1 MKIIIIGAGPA
12 GYTAAFKA
20 REAGHEV
27 ILFSNDHTGGVC
39 LNEGCIPTKSL
50 LEDAHHLHQ
59 SKHFDPSIQVLH
71 SVESV
76 YEHKTSIQSELRTQ
90 LERALTQ
97 AKVQLI
103 HSSVKFEDNHHV
115 IDRDGNRY
123 EADVFIIAT
132 GAKAQRFYPHEHIL
146 DSWDVLNKP
155 FQTAQRIAMIGA
167 GVIGVELA
175 SFLAMMGHSVHLFD
189 IAPRCIM
196 QAPKELSQSL
206 ERELKQYGIQI
217 HTNTNITSIEYT
229 DHFTIRTENE
239 DFEFDQCIEATG
251 RIGNFNDL
259 GLENTDVQ
267 TTKKYI
273 TVNERYQTSVEH
285 IYAIGDVSGAVQL
298 AHVAS
303 DLGEQIIDLI
313 THNKTIQKKTIPYV
327 IYTPMQA
334 AYAGISEDQAKQ
346 MSIKVQVK
354 KVLISGL
361 AKQKI
366 KINRRAYLKLII
378 DEQYHLIGVEILS
391 SDASELINTCIL
403 MMDMQVDMREIPK
416 LIYAHP
422 SMGEI
427 FKEVRVE
434 SF

>member
-20 REAGHEV
+20 RQEGHEV
-27 ILFSNDHTGGVC
+27 ILFTKDHTGGVC

-59 SKHFDPSIQVLH
+59 SHHFDANIQA
-71 SVESV
+71 
-76 YEHKTSIQSELRTQ
+76 IQSVSAVYGHKDMVQAELKSQ
-90 LERALTQ
+90 LERSLTQ

-103 HSSVKFEDNHHV
+103 HRAVHFSDNHHV
-115 IDRDGNRY
+115 IDSEGNTY
-123 EADVFIIAT
+123 DADVFIIAT
-132 GAKAQRFYPHEHIL
+132 GARAQRFYPHDAIL
-146 DSWDVLNKP
+146 ESRDVLNKP
-155 FQTAQRIAMIGA
+155 FLATQRIALIGA
-167 GVIGVELA
+167 GVIGVEIA

-189 IAPRCIM
+189 IAPRCVM

-206 ERELKQYGIQI
+206 ERELKAYGIQI
-217 HTNTNITSIEYT
+217 HTNTHITSIDHT
-229 DHFTIRTENE
+229 DYFTIHTEKE
-239 DFEFDQCIEATG
+239 SFEFDQCIEATG
-251 RIGNFNDL
+251 RVGNFQDL

-267 TTKKYI
+267 TTLKTI
-273 TVNERYQTSVEH
+273 VGNDRYQTTVPN
-285 IYAIGDVSGAVQL
+285 IYAIGDVSGAAQL

-303 DLGEQIIDLI
+303 DLGEQVIDLI
-313 THNKTIQKKTIPYV
+313 THHKAIQQKTIPYV
-327 IYTPMQA
+327 IYTPMAA
-334 AYAGISEDQAKQ
+334 AYAGISEEQAKQ
-346 MSIKVQVK
+346 MNLTVQVK

-366 KINRRAYLKLII
+366 KINRRAYLKMII
-378 DEQYHLIGVEILS
+378 DEHYHLIGVEILS

-403 MMDMQVDMREIPK
+403 VMDMHVDMREIPK
-416 LIYAHP
+416 RIYAHP

>member
-1 MKIIIIGAGPA
+1 MKIIIIGAGPS

-20 REAGHEV
+20 REGGHEV

-59 SKHFDPSIQVLH
+59 SKHLDPSIQVLQ

-76 YEHKTSIQSELRTQ
+76 YAHKTSIQSELKTQ

-103 HSSVKFEDNHHV
+103 HTSVKFEDNHHV
-115 IDRDGNRY
+115 IDTLGNCY
-123 EADVFIIAT
+123 DADVFIIAT

-146 DSWDVLNKP
+146 ESWDVLNKP

-206 ERELKQYGIQI
+206 ERELKQYGIHI
-217 HTNTNITSIEYT
+217 HTNTNITSI
-229 DHFTIRTENE
+229 DHAESFTIHTEKE
-239 DFEFDQCIEATG
+239 IFTFDQCIEATG
-251 RIGNFNDL
+251 RIGNFSDL

-267 TTKKYI
+267 CTKKFI
-273 TVNERYQTSVEH
+273 VVNDHHQTSVDH
-285 IYAIGDVSGAVQL
+285 IYAIGDVSGAAQL

-303 DLGEQIIDLI
+303 DLGEQIIDFI
-313 THNKTIQKKTIPYV
+313 THNKAIQEKTIPYV

-334 AYAGISEDQAKQ
+334 AYAGISEEQSKQ
-346 MSIKVQVK
+346 LNLKVQIK
-354 KVLISGL
+354 KILISGL

-378 DEQYHLIGVEILS
+378 DDQYHLIGVEIFS

-403 MMDMQVDMREIPK
+403 MMDMHVDMRGIPK
-416 LIYAHP
+416 LVYAHP

>member
-27 ILFSNDHTGGVC
+27 FLFTNDHTGGVC

-50 LEDAHHLHQ
+50 LEDAYHLHQ
-59 SKHFDPSIQVLH
+59 SKHFDPSIQVLQ
-71 SVESV
+71 SVESI
-76 YEHKTSIQSELRTQ
+76 YTHKTSIQSELKTQ

-97 AKVQLI
+97 AKAQLI
-103 HSSVKFEDNHHV
+103 HSRVTFTDNHHV
-115 IDRDGNRY
+115 IDSIGNQY
-123 EADVFIIAT
+123 DADVFIIAT
-132 GAKAQRFYPHEHIL
+132 GAKAQRFYPHKNIL
-146 DSWDVLNKP
+146 ESWDVLNTP
-155 FQTAQRIAMIGA
+155 FQKPQRIAMIGA

-189 IAPRCIM
+189 IAPRCVM

-206 ERELKQYGIQI
+206 ERELKQYGIHI
-217 HTNTNITSIEYT
+217 HTNTNITSIEHAASFLIHT
-229 DHFTIRTENE
+229 EKETFT
-239 DFEFDQCIEATG
+239 FDQCIEATG
-251 RIGNFNDL
+251 RIGNFSDL

-267 TTKKYI
+267 CSKKYI
-273 TVNERYQTSVEH
+273 VVNDRYQTSVDH
-285 IYAIGDVSGAVQL
+285 IYAIGDVSGAAQL

-303 DLGEQIIDLI
+303 DLGDQIIDLI
-313 THNKTIQKKTIPYV
+313 THNKAIQVKTIPYV

-334 AYAGISEDQAKQ
+334 AYAGISEEQSKQ
-346 MSIKVQVK
+346 MNLKVQVK

>member
-1 MKIIIIGAGPA
+1 MRIIIIGAGPS

-20 REAGHEV
+20 REEGHEV
-27 ILFSNDHTGGVC
+27 ILFTNDHTGGVC

-59 SKHFDPSIQVLH
+59 SKHFDPNIQVLQ

-76 YEHKTSIQSELRTQ
+76 YAHKTSIQSELKTQ
-90 LERALTQ
+90 LERGLIQ
-97 AKVQLI
+97 AKIQLV
-103 HSSVKFEDNHHV
+103 HSSVMFEDNHHV
-115 IDRDGNRY
+115 IDKDGNRY
-123 EADVFIIAT
+123 GADVFIIAT
-132 GAKAQRFYPHEHIL
+132 GARAQRFYPHDKIL
-146 DSWDVLNKP
+146 ESWDVLNTP
-155 FQTAQRIAMIGA
+155 FQTEQRIAIIGA
-167 GVIGVELA
+167 GVIGIELA

-189 IAPRCIM
+189 IAARCVM

-229 DHFTIRTENE
+229 DHFTIHTEKE
-239 DFEFDQCIEATG
+239 SFEFDQCIEATG
-251 RIGNFNDL
+251 RIGNFSEL
-259 GLENTDVQ
+259 GLNNTDVQ
-267 TTKKYI
+267 TTKKNI
-273 TVNERYQTSVEH
+273 VVNEHFQTSVEH
-285 IYAIGDVSGAVQL
+285 IYAIGDVSGAIQL

-313 THNKTIQKKTIPYV
+313 THGIRIQQKTIPYV

-334 AYAGISEDQAKQ
+334 AYAGISEEQAKQ
-346 MSIKVQVK
+346 LNLKVQVK

-378 DEQYHLIGVEILS
+378 NEQYHLIGVEILS

-403 MMDMQVDMREIPK
+403 MMDMQVDMCEIPK